1 MSDHISGPRAL
12 ADPVAD
18 ITDVYA
24 FPSPESPERIVLVLN
39 TLPMA
44 KPTDLFSAGLLYRF
58 RLRPLTRPAGE
69 ASGWAFVPGNE
80 EVVLDCVF
88 DPPEHVSDPTAGQAG
103 HEQHGRCVT
112 PGGEHVS
119 FRVND
124 EAGGVGPGIRIF
136 AGVRWDP
143 FIMDARAALATIAT
157 RKLAFTDPG
166 SIFLDGKNVLS
177 LVVELD
183 LGFLPG
189 WELVGVVAETLTSGE
204 FNVRI
209 ERVGRPEVKNMMLA
223 PKEFDRVNRDLE
235 IRDLYNMDDAF
246 HLGDSYAGAFR
257 ARLEANLAFWD
268 GLDGKQ
274 DWPTGENGSHPLT
287 DLMLADFLVLD
298 VTKPYVEQ
306 GSFLEI
312 ELAARRGEAHATCG
326 GRTLNDDVMDTIFT
340 QLVNAGHG
348 PAIRDG
354 VDAATRPGTV
364 TFPYLA
370 SPNPDPPEPPEHH

>member
-12 ADPVAD
+12 ADPIAD

-24 FPSPESPERIVLVLN
+24 FPSPEAPGRLVLVLN

-44 KPTDLFSAGLLYRF
+44 KPSDLFSAGLLYRF
-58 RLRPLTRPAGE
+58 RLRPLTAPADG
-69 ASGWAFVPGNE
+69 AGWQFVPGPE
-80 EVVLDCVF
+80 ELVLDCVF
-88 DPPEHVSDPTAGQAG
+88 DSPEHVPNEDTGLPDHQ
-103 HEQHGRCVT
+103 QHGSCVT
-112 PGGEHVS
+112 PAGEHVS

-124 EAGGVGPGIRIF
+124 EQGGAGQGIRVF

-177 LVVELD
+177 IVVEID
-183 LGFLPG
+183 TGFLAD
-189 WELVGVVAETLTSGE
+189 WALVGVVAETLTRGE

-223 PKEFDRVNRDLE
+223 PREFDQVNRDLE
-235 IRDLYNMDDAF
+235 IRDLYNVDDAF

-257 ARLEANLAFWD
+257 ARLDANLAFWD

-274 DWPTGENGSHPLT
+274 DWPTGEDGRHPLT
-287 DLMLADFLVLD
+287 ELVLADYLVVD

-306 GSFLEI
+306 GSYLEI
-312 ELAARRGEAHATCG
+312 ELAARRGEPHATCG

-340 QLVNAGHG
+340 QLVNAGTG
-348 PAIRDG
+348 PVIRDG
-354 VDAATRPGTV
+354 VDAASRPGTV

-370 SPNPDPPEPPEHH
+370 SPNPNPPEPPEHH